1 MSGNIRDLVLFY
13 VVMDSRL
20 QGCDLVGLS
29 VTDLV
34 QEDCVRE
41 RVSYSTQDK
50 TSYSIR
56 ANPKHKRYGWRM
68 DYVIK
73 NDHVPFHVS

>member
-29 VTDLV
+29 VTDSV

-41 RVSYSTQDK
+41 RVSYSMQDN

-56 ANPKHKRYGWRM
+56 ANPKHKRNGWRM

-73 NDHVPFHVS
+73 NDHVLFHVS